1 MPRGRVFSLS
11 MLWFIKSQLC
21 ISKGWYNI
29 LEHLTQGS
37 IKGAYGNIKGVQGSI
52 KGAYGNIKGVQGS
65 IKGALPEYVMACK
78 GSTMPI

>member
-1 MPRGRVFSLS
+1 

-52 KGAYGNIKGVQGS
+52 KGA
-65 IKGALPEYVMACK
+65 LPEYVIACK